1 MEVSVEVDRSTLPSA
16 SVEASIYFHVLP
28 PNSMGTSVEALLPW
42 KFPASIEVEVELPE
56 KKTAKRSAWA
66 AVAAAAARPALGAV

>member
-1 MEVSVEVDRSTLPSA
+1 
-16 SVEASIYFHVLP
+16 
-28 PNSMGTSVEALLPW
+28 MGTSVEALLPW
-42 KFPASIEVEVELPE
+42 KFPASIEVEVELLE